1 MYTLSNAGAYGD
13 HGPTTVGLSGHK
25 SMPLY
30 NGAKAYK
37 FEYDVVYSNTMG
49 AGAYRGYGATQGLF
63 ALESA
68 TNELADKLNDPIKL
82 REMNMAVE
90 GNNACIL

>member
-1 MYTLSNAGAYGD
+1 MA
-13 HGPTTVGLSGHK
+13 
-25 SMPLY
+25 
-30 NGAKAYK
+30 AKAYK

-68 TNELADKLNDPIKL
+68 VNELADKLNIDPIKL
-82 REMNMAVE
+82 REMNMVAKRQT
-90 GNNACIL
+90 NACISW

>member
-13 HGPTTVGLSGHK
+13 HGPTTVGLAGHK

-68 TNELADKLNDPIKL
+68 VNELADKLNIDPIKL
-82 REMNMAVE
+82 REMNMMRLQF
-90 GNNACIL
+90 GGR